1 MMTFFPTDGH
11 GFTLIFARALLVLG
25 CIAEDFNL
33 TQTIRNSQTFADCS
47 APAASGTQS
56 YLTQNSRKSRNRA
69 RAALVQASGV
79 LALIII
85 FYRPRMGT
93 DLHRFSQV
101 VASLCGAFGLFEVKK
116 VHIWGAV
123 ALFSLVCSGL
133 EVNGYWLMVNG

>member
-56 YLTQNSRKSRNRA
+56 YLTQNSRKSRNHA
-69 RAALVQASGV
+69 RAALV
-79 LALIII
+79 LAIIADN
-85 FYRPRMGT
+85 FYRPRMGM
-93 DLHRFSQV
+93 DGR
-101 VASLCGAFGLFEVKK
+101 
-116 VHIWGAV
+116 
-123 ALFSLVCSGL
+123 
-133 EVNGYWLMVNG
+133 